1 MNETTQIFSEF
12 LGTAILVLLGGWCVC
27 GCQSEKE

>member
-12 LGTAILVLLGGWCVC
+12 LGTAILVLLGDGVC